1 MINQINVG
9 VIGTGWCGGI
19 RANACN
25 DNPLVNKLFI
35 AETNIGL
42 DENTENNLTFSLRH
56 LQNKNRTIDFYV
68 TNALGIED
76 IGQLLRS
83 DNYKFGIKVS
93 WIF

>member
-35 AETNIGL
+35 AETNKKRL
-42 DENTENNLTFSLRH
+42 NELQASLELEYATEN
-56 LQNKNRTIDFYV
+56 
-68 TNALGIED
+68 
-76 IGQLLRS
+76 
-83 DNYKFGIKVS
+83 
-93 WIF
+93 WIPR